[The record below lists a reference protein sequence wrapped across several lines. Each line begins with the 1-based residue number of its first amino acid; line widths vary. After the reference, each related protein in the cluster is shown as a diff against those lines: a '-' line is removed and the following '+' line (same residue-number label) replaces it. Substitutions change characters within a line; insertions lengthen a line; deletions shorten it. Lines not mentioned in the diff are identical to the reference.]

1 MQRHSVR
8 NILGRCARSARL
20 PAALLVAA
28 LAPLSAQPP
37 TQAGTKLARGIRLVN
52 DKSYALAVSTL
63 KGSAPPVVADYAAF
77 YLGQAEYELG
87 RYQAAIAAFR
97 EVYTQQVLSPMAAR
111 AVLLAAAAENE
122 LKNPKDAI
130 TLLKQHYKLL
140 PPASAEAALARSYEA
155 AGDSVSAAVSWQRVY
170 YQYPNADTASE
181 GQSSLVRLKESLADK
196 YPPPMGQMI
205 MARAK
210 ALAGARRYAE
220 AKKELESALSLLGGE
235 ERDQTRVQ
243 IGVMQYQNRQLAP
256 AYQYLRGLSL
266 DSGEADAERL
276 YHMVYLAKRLDREDD
291 MNAHLKELDRKY
303 PQSTW
308 RLEAIIS
315 AAYLYASRNDEA
327 RYEALYK
334 ACIDSFPDNPQAA
347 FCNWKLTWA
356 NYLRRPEDSAASFK
370 SHITRFPDSEKVPAS
385 LYFLGRLAEASR
397 DLNSAKTYYT
407 FLEYNYPNHYYAM
420 LARQK
425 LETSAIH
432 RAAASAAVQQFLDSV
447 PFPQKRAAVTFEASA
462 LTKQRLARAR
472 YLDGAG
478 LADLAEAELRFAAR
492 NDGQPQVIS
501 VELAKLLQKRGAT
514 DEALRA
520 VKAYVPNYLNIPMDD
535 APLSFWRVAFP
546 LPYRASV
553 EKYARQKSLD
563 PFVVAGL
570 IRQESEFNP
579 KAISPAKAYGLT
591 QVLPSTGRSLSRQNG
606 IRRFYPK
613 MLFVPDVNLKLGTHY
628 LQQLLASLNGKWE
641 ETLASYNAGRSRVMR
656 WLDWGSYR
664 EPAEFIESIPIA
676 ETRDYVQIVLRNA
689 SVYRRLYESTGAALP
704 SRNVSPR
711 RTTGHLVRD

>member
-8 NILGRCARSARL
+8 NIPGLRARRILL
-20 PAALLVAA
+20 PAAALLVAA
-28 LAPLSAQPP
+28 LAPVSAQPP
-37 TQAGTKLARGIRLVN
+37 AQGSRLARGIRLVN
-52 DKSYALAVSTL
+52 SKSYAQAVSAL
-63 KGSAPPVVADYAAF
+63 KGSAPPLVADYAAF

-87 RYQAAIAAFR
+87 RYQAAAAAFR
-97 EVYTQQVLSPMAAR
+97 AVYTHQTLSPMAAR

-122 LKNPKDAI
+122 LKHPKDAI
-130 TLLKQHYKLL
+130 ALLKQYYKLL
-140 PPASAEAALARSYEA
+140 QPASAEAALARSYEA
-155 AGDSVSAAVSWQRVY
+155 ASDSVSAAVSWQRVY
-170 YQYPNADTASE
+170 YQYPNADTSPEA
-181 GQSSLVRLKESLADK
+181 QSSLARLKESLGDK

-220 AKKELESALSLLGGE
+220 AKKELESALDLLGGE
-235 ERDQTRVQ
+235 ERDLTRVR
-243 IGVMQYQNRQLAP
+243 IGVMQYQNKQLAP
-256 AYQYLRGLSL
+256 AYQYLRGLRL

-291 MNAHLKELDRKY
+291 MNAHLKELDGKY
-303 PQSTW
+303 PQSSW

-315 AAYLYASRNDEA
+315 VSYLYASRNDQA
-327 RYEALYK
+327 RSEALYK
-334 ACIDSFPDNPQAA
+334 TCVDSFPDNPHAA

-356 NYLRRPEDSAASFK
+356 NYLRRPAESKSNFQ

-385 LYFLGRLAEASR
+385 LYFLGRVAEASR
-397 DLNSAKTYYT
+397 DWSAARTYYA

-425 LETSAIH
+425 LDSPAIH
-432 RAAASAAVQQFLDSV
+432 RAAESAAVRQFLNSV

-462 LTKQRLARAR
+462 LTKQRLSRAR

-478 LADLAEAELRFAAR
+478 LSDLAEAELRFAAR

-520 VKAYVPNYLNIPMDD
+520 VKAYVPNYLNIPMDE

-546 LPYRASV
+546 LPFRASV

-579 KAISPAKAYGLT
+579 KAVSVAKAYGLT

-704 SRNVSPR
+704 SRDVHSG

>member
-1 MQRHSVR
+1 
-8 NILGRCARSARL
+8 
-20 PAALLVAA
+20 
-28 LAPLSAQPP
+28 
-37 TQAGTKLARGIRLVN
+37 VN
-52 DKSYALAVSTL
+52 DRSYTPAVSTL
-63 KGSAPPVVADYAAF
+63 KGSAPPLVADYAAF
-77 YLGQAEYELG
+77 YLGLAEYEL
-87 RYQAAIAAFR
+87 RHYQPAIASLR
-97 EVYTQQVLSPMAAR
+97 EVYTHPVLSPMAAR

-130 TLLKQHYKLL
+130 ALLRQHYKIL
-140 PPASAEAALARSYEA
+140 PQASAEAALARSYEA
-155 AGDSVSAAVSWQRVY
+155 AGDAVSAAVSWQRVY
-170 YQYPNADTASE
+170 YQYPNSDSSTEA
-181 GQSSLVRLKESLADK
+181 QSSLVRLKESLADK

-220 AKKELESALSLLGGE
+220 AKKELESALGLLGGE
-235 ERDQTRVQ
+235 ERNQARVQ
-243 IGVMQYQNRQLAP
+243 IGVMQYQNKQIAP

-276 YHMVYLAKRLDREDD
+276 YHMVYLAKRLDREDE

-303 PQSTW
+303 PQSAW

-315 AAYLYASRNDEA
+315 AAYLYASRNDQA

-334 ACIDSFPDNPQAA
+334 TCVESFPDSTQAA

-356 NYLRRPEDSAASFK
+356 NYLRRPADSAASFQ

-397 DLNSAKTYYT
+397 DFSSAKTYYT
-407 FLEYNYPNHYYAM
+407 FLDYNYPNHYYAM
-420 LARQK
+420 LAQQK
-425 LETSAIH
+425 LETPAIH
-432 RAAASAAVQQFLDSV
+432 RATASASAQQFLESV

-462 LTKQRLARAR
+462 LSKQRIARAR

-501 VELAKLLQKRGAT
+501 VELARLLQKRGAT

-546 LPYRASV
+546 LPFRASL

-579 KAISPAKAYGLT
+579 KAVSPAKAYGLT

-628 LQQLLASLNGKWE
+628 LQQLLNSLNGKWE

-656 WLDWGSYR
+656 WLDWGSYQ

-704 SRNVSPR
+704 SRNVSSR
-711 RTTGHLVRD
+711 GTTGHLVRN